1 MTEHLSTHTHMCI
14 GAGGCRLESSRPGC
28 DSTELPAA
36 TPGPEFSFSLSLTPF
51 SSLYPSLTLVRR
63 LGTVQSDLGHSFRSM
78 CPAFRFP
85 LAPWM
90 LN

>member
-63 LGTVQSDLGHSFRSM
+63 LGTVQ
-78 CPAFRFP
+78 
-85 LAPWM
+85 
-90 LN
+90 